1 MSRAVAELTLRLSA
15 QRATRALLVAL
26 AVASCSLTAASTGR
40 ADLFSPSSLV
50 SYGAI
55 GGGGFAQQAEYA
67 HDSVV
72 SADGH
77 YVAFDGSIGGVTGV
91 WRRDL
96 ATEIIEQVAG
106 GDAAMP
112 SISEEG
118 RYVSF
123 TTNEGDSLPE
133 ITHARPD
140 PAPHGEVVNVY
151 RRDMD
156 SEPAA
161 TAAEEAARPAGERAF
176 LTASVPAGSE
186 EPLRYSSPGASGGAY
201 AAARSAMS
209 ANGSEVAFVTTAVS
223 NLVPYPALEE
233 EETSRG
239 EQPAP
244 YTPAGQV
251 AVHDF
256 ETGTSGTT
264 ELVSRCRFECGQGAA
279 AGAAEPVLAVEEA
292 GRRIGAVSIGAARF
306 PEHGE
311 DGSWPGASISA
322 DGSTVAW
329 MGEDVAQQAPTL
341 AQEHLEA
348 FYEEPLWRRLPAAA
362 NQTRRVTGGSD
373 PEDPACAASGELVL
387 AIGSRN
393 AGDPCQGPF
402 LREAATPF
410 SAGLIKDTISDDT
423 PRLSANGEKVV
434 FPANGRLLAQG
445 SDFDRGEETGTPTD
459 LFLVNMRPGLTRDQ
473 ALTHL
478 TEAGNLETQGSP
490 IGDYEISPDG
500 EQVAFTTLRT
510 VFTLGQPTLVSP
522 ALAEVGIA
530 ELYDAD
536 LADGTLTRVTHG
548 YEGEAEA
555 SEQPH
560 PAQRSQNGDPYEEL
574 NGGVKPHDLGA
585 LTPSFSADGNELVF
599 TSTAANLIYGDGNSP
614 AYPLDCCQAGDG
626 SDVFEVTRSPFVAEP
641 APQSI
646 SPAPVTAIDPEWRL
660 GATAQVYDNGTVA
673 VYVEAPGMG
682 RLQVTARGGIVLTR
696 RSGRGRSVR
705 IRRVLA
711 TRTLAA
717 RTAVQSA
724 PAGGLMRVLVRV
736 ASRYASLLERSQ
748 GLPATLQVSFASAGR
763 PTLTQTLAVIFK
775 RAPLTSTKA
784 AKRPSTHARLPSAA
798 RRAS

>member
-1 MSRAVAELTLRLSA
+1 MSRALAALTLPLGASRPA
-15 QRATRALLVAL
+15 RALLVAL
-26 AVASCSLTAASTGR
+26 AAASLSLSAVSTCR
-40 ADLFSPSSLV
+40 ADLFSPISLV

-55 GGGGFAQQAEYA
+55 GDSGFAQQTEYA

-72 SADGH
+72 SADGR

-123 TTNEGDSLPE
+123 TTDEGGSLPE

-140 PAPHGEVVNVY
+140 SDTHEEAVNVY

-176 LTASVPAGSE
+176 LAASVPAGSV
-186 EPLRYSSPGASGGAY
+186 EPLRYSAPGASGGAY

-233 EETSRG
+233 EETGRG

-244 YTPAGQV
+244 HTPAGQV

-256 ETGTSGTT
+256 ETGTT

-279 AGAAEPVLAVEEA
+279 AGAAEPVAAVEEA
-292 GRRIGAVSIGAARF
+292 GRRIGAVATGAARF

-348 FYEEPLWRRLPAAA
+348 LYEEPLWRRVPAAA

-373 PEDPACAASGELVL
+373 PEDPACAASGELAL

-410 SAGLIKDTISDDT
+410 STGLIKDTISDDT
-423 PRLSANGEKVV
+423 PRLSANGEEVV
-434 FPANGRLLAQG
+434 FGANARLLAQG
-445 SDFDRGEETGTPTD
+445 SDFDRGEETGNPTD
-459 LFLVNMRPGLTRDQ
+459 LFLVNMRPGLTRNQ

-478 TEAGNLETQGSP
+478 TEAGNLETQGAP

-548 YEGEAEA
+548 FEGEAEA

-560 PAQRSQNGDPYEEL
+560 PPQRSQNGDPYAEL
-574 NGGVKPHDLGA
+574 KEDKPHDLRA

-599 TSTAANLIYGDGNSP
+599 TSTAANLVYGDGNSP

-641 APQSI
+641 TPQSI

-660 GATAQVYDNGTVA
+660 GATAQLYDNGTLA
-673 VYVEAPGMG
+673 LYVEAPGTG
-682 RLQVTARGGIVLTR
+682 RLQVTARGGIVLTK
-696 RSGRGRSVR
+696 RSGRGRSAR
-705 IRRVLA
+705 SRRVLA

-717 RTAVQSA
+717 QTAVQTA

-748 GLPATLQVSFASAGR
+748 GLAASLQVSFASAGR
-763 PTLTQTLAVIFK
+763 PTLSQTLAVIFK
-775 RAPLTSTKA
+775 RAPPISSKA
-784 AKRPSTHARLPSAA
+784 AKRASTHSRLPSAA
-798 RRAS
+798 RRASKHP

>member
-1 MSRAVAELTLRLSA
+1 MSRVQASLALPLAAS
-15 QRATRALLVAL
+15 RAARALLLVL
-26 AVASCSLTAASTGR
+26 AVGSLSLAAASAGR
-40 ADLFSPSSLV
+40 ADLFSPVSLV

-72 SADGH
+72 SADGR

-96 ATEIIEQVAG
+96 GTEVIEQVAG
-106 GDAAMP
+106 GDASMP
-112 SISEEG
+112 SISEDG

-123 TTNEGDSLPE
+123 TTNEGGSLPE
-133 ITHARPD
+133 ITHAR
-140 PAPHGEVVNVY
+140 ANLVPHGEAVNVY

-156 SEPAA
+156 REPAP
-161 TAAEEAARPAGERAF
+161 TAAEEAARPATERAF
-176 LTASVPAGSE
+176 LAASVPAGSE
-186 EPLRYSSPGASGGAY
+186 EALRYSAPGASGGAY

-233 EETSRG
+233 EEAGRG

-244 YTPAGQV
+244 HTPAGQV

-256 ETGTSGTT
+256 ETGAT
-264 ELVSRCRFECGQGAA
+264 ELVSRCRFECGHGAA
-279 AGAAEPVLAVEEA
+279 SGAAEPVSAAEEA
-292 GRRIGAVSIGAARF
+292 GKRIGAVATGAARF

-329 MGEDVAQQAPTL
+329 MGEDVGQQAPTL

-348 FYEEPLWRRLPAAA
+348 LYEEPLWRRLPAVA

-373 PEDPACAASGELVL
+373 PEDPACAASGELAL

-393 AGDPCQGPF
+393 GGDPCQGPF

-423 PRLSANGEKVV
+423 PRLSANGEEVL
-434 FPANGRLLAQG
+434 FGANARLLAQG
-445 SDFDRGEETGTPTD
+445 SDFDRGEETGNPTD
-459 LFLVNMRPGLTRDQ
+459 LFIVNMRPGLTRSQ

-478 TEAGNLETQGSP
+478 TEAGNLETQGSA

-530 ELYDAD
+530 ELYDAN

-548 YEGEAEA
+548 YAAEAE
-555 SEQPH
+555 SSGQPH
-560 PAQRSQNGDPYEEL
+560 PAQRSQNGDPYGEL
-574 NGGVKPHDLGA
+574 KEVKPRDLGA

-599 TSTAANLIYGDGNSP
+599 TSTAANLVYGDGNSP

-626 SDVFEVTRSPFVAEP
+626 SDVFEVTRSPFVTEP
-641 APQSI
+641 TTQSI
-646 SPAPVTAIDPEWRL
+646 SPAPVTAIEPEWRL
-660 GATAQVYDNGTVA
+660 GATAQLNANGTLA
-673 VYVEAPGMG
+673 LYVETPGTG
-682 RLQVTARGGIVLTR
+682 RLQATARGDILLTR
-696 RSGRGRSVR
+696 RSARGRKAR
-705 IRRVLA
+705 IQRVLA
-711 TRTLAA
+711 TATLATE
-717 RTAVQSA
+717 TAVQTA

-736 ASRYASLLERSQ
+736 ASRYSSLLERPQ
-748 GLPATLQVSFASAGR
+748 GLPASLRVSFASAGR
-763 PTLTQTLAVIFK
+763 PTLSQTLAVTFK
-775 RAPLTSTKA
+775 RPPPITGKA
-784 AKRPSTHARLPSAA
+784 AKRASTHRGLPSAA
-798 RRAS
+798 RRASKRR